1 MTEKKKIYR
10 KQVQMAELVAKW
22 YENKAEEIGL
32 TQNALMLMALKNF
45 MDQQEL
51 MQTSKQVPEWLAL
64 AHEMQSQ
71 EKEDKKK

>member
-32 TQNALMLMALKNF
+32 TQNALMLMAL
-45 MDQQEL
+45 
-51 MQTSKQVPEWLAL
+51 
-64 AHEMQSQ
+64 
-71 EKEDKKK
+71 